1 MLNRKKNLR
10 WITKDISKD
19 ELMED
24 WDVLF
29 SEQHTSKSFRCGRP
43 KHLDSLNANA
53 EKICNDPHESTTK
66 QSKNNKRERVFND
79 MELWV
84 VLQA

>member
-10 WITKDISKD
+10 WITQDINKD

-29 SEQHTSKSFRCGRP
+29 SEQHTSKSFRCRRP

-53 EKICNDPHESTTK
+53 EKIT
-66 QSKNNKRERVFND
+66 KNNKRERVFND